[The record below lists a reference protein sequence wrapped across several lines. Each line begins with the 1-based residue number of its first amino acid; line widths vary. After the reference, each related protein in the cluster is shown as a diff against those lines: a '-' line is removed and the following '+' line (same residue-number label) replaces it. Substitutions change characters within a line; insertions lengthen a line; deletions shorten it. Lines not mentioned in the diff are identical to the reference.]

1 MYLYAMVFYLYRMKV
16 IATNLGKP
24 TKIQWN
30 GKEEVT
36 GIYKYPT
43 TAPLLLMSTDV
54 VNDTVIDRKHHGGTS
69 KACYL
74 FSADV
79 YAYWKDLYPTLEW
92 NWGMFGENL
101 TVQGLNEA
109 TIRIGDIYKIGTA
122 IVQVS
127 QPREP
132 CYKLGIR
139 FGNQQIL
146 KQFIDHNRP
155 GTYVRILQEGTVKTG
170 DIFTLVE
177 QSKNELTVQDFYKL
191 LFAKEKDTYLVKLAV
206 NNTALPE
213 KKRTRLAKYL

>member
-1 MYLYAMVFYLYRMKV
+1 MKV
-16 IATNLGKP
+16 VATNLGKP

-43 TAPLLLMSTDV
+43 TTPLQLLSTDV
-54 VNDTVIDRKHHGGTS
+54 INDTVIDRKHHGGID

-79 YAYWKDLYPTLEW
+79 YDYWKNIYPNLDW

-101 TVQGLNEA
+101 TVEGLDE
-109 TIRIGDIYKIGTA
+109 TTLRIGDIYIIGTA
-122 IVQVS
+122 LVQVS

-155 GTYVRILQEGTVKTG
+155 GTYIRILKEGSVQTG
-170 DIFTLVE
+170 DVFKLIE
-177 QSKNELTVQDFYKL
+177 QSTNKLTIQDFYKL
-191 LFAKEKDTYLVKLAV
+191 LYAKEKNKETIKLAV
-206 NNTALPE
+206 SNMALPE
-213 KKRTRLAKYL
+213 KKRIRLSKYL

>member
-1 MYLYAMVFYLYRMKV
+1 MVFYLYRMKV
-16 IATNLGKP
+16 VATNLGKP

-43 TAPLLLMSTDV
+43 TTPLQLLSTDV
-54 VNDTVIDRKHHGGTS
+54 INDTVIDRKHHGGID

-79 YAYWKDLYPTLEW
+79 YDYWKNIYPNLDW

-101 TVQGLNEA
+101 TVEGLDE
-109 TIRIGDIYKIGTA
+109 TTLRIGDIYIIGTA
-122 IVQVS
+122 LVQVS

-155 GTYVRILQEGTVKTG
+155 GTYIRILKEGSVQTG
-170 DIFTLVE
+170 DVFKLIE
-177 QSKNELTVQDFYKL
+177 QSTNKLTIQDFYKL
-191 LFAKEKDTYLVKLAV
+191 LYAKEKNKETIKLAV
-206 NNTALPE
+206 SNMALPE
-213 KKRTRLAKYL
+213 KKRIRLSKYL

>member
-1 MYLYAMVFYLYRMKV
+1 MVFYLYRMKV
-16 IATNLGKP
+16 AATNLGKP

-43 TAPLLLMSTDV
+43 AAPLQLMSTDV
-54 VNDTVIDRKHHGGTS
+54 VNDTVIDRKHHGGID

-79 YAYWKDLYPTLEW
+79 YDYWKKLYPTLNW
-92 NWGMFGENL
+92 SWGMFGENL
-101 TVQGLNEA
+101 TVEGLDES
-109 TIRIGDIYKIGTA
+109 TLRIGDIYKIGTA

-132 CYKLGIR
+132 CYKLGVR

-146 KQFIDHNRP
+146 KQFINHNRP
-155 GTYVRILQEGTVKTG
+155 GTYVRILKEGSVQTG

-177 QSKNELTVQDFYKL
+177 QSTNKLTIQDFYKL
-191 LFAKEKDTYLVKLAV
+191 LYAKEKNTETIKLAV
-206 NNTALPE
+206 SNMALPE
-213 KKRTRLAKYL
+213 KKRTRLSKYL

>member
-1 MYLYAMVFYLYRMKV
+1 MVFYLYRMKV
-16 IATNLGKP
+16 VATNLGKP
-24 TKIQWN
+24 TKILWN

-43 TAPLLLMSTDV
+43 TNPLHLKSTDV
-54 VNDTVIDRKHHGGTS
+54 VNDTVIDRKHHGGIY

-79 YAYWKDLYPTLEW
+79 YEYWKKLYPNLEW

-101 TVQGLNEA
+101 TIEGLNEA
-109 TIRIGDIYKIGTA
+109 TLRIGDIYKIGSA
-122 IVQVS
+122 VVQIS

-139 FGNQQIL
+139 FGNQEVL
-146 KQFIDHNRP
+146 KQFIAHNRP
-155 GTYVRILQEGTVKTG
+155 GTYIRILEEGNVQTG
-170 DIFTLVE
+170 DSLTLIE
-177 QSKNELTVQDFYKL
+177 QSSNSLTTQDFYKL
-191 LFAKEKDTYLVKLAV
+191 LYSKEKKLEHLKLAV

-213 KKRTRLAKYL
+213 KKRERLAKYL

>member
-1 MYLYAMVFYLYRMKV
+1 MKV
-16 IATNLGKP
+16 VATNLGKP

-43 TAPLLLMSTDV
+43 TTPLQLLSTDV
-54 VNDTVIDRKHHGGTS
+54 INDTVIDRKHHGGID

-79 YAYWKDLYPTLEW
+79 YDYWKNIYPNLDW

-101 TVQGLNEA
+101 SVEGLDE
-109 TIRIGDIYKIGTA
+109 TTLRIGDIYKIGTA
-122 IVQVS
+122 LVQVS

-155 GTYVRILQEGTVKTG
+155 GTYIRILKEGSVQTG
-170 DIFTLVE
+170 DVFKLIE
-177 QSKNELTVQDFYKL
+177 QSTNKLTIQDFYKL
-191 LFAKEKDTYLVKLAV
+191 LYAKEKNKETIKLAV
-206 NNTALPE
+206 SNMALPE
-213 KKRTRLAKYL
+213 KKRIHLSKYL

>member
-1 MYLYAMVFYLYRMKV
+1 MKV
-16 IATNLGKP
+16 VATNLGKP

-43 TAPLLLMSTDV
+43 TTPLQLLSTDV
-54 VNDTVIDRKHHGGTS
+54 INDTVIDRKHHGGID

-79 YAYWKDLYPTLEW
+79 YDYWKNIYPNLDW

-101 TVQGLNEA
+101 TVEGLDE
-109 TIRIGDIYKIGTA
+109 TTLRIGDIYKIGTA
-122 IVQVS
+122 LVQVS

-155 GTYVRILQEGTVKTG
+155 GTYIRILKEGSVQTG
-170 DIFTLVE
+170 DVFKLIE
-177 QSKNELTVQDFYKL
+177 QSTNKLTIQDFYKL
-191 LFAKEKDTYLVKLAV
+191 LYAKEKNKETIKLAV
-206 NNTALPE
+206 SNMALPE
-213 KKRTRLAKYL
+213 KKRIRLSKYL

>member
-1 MYLYAMVFYLYRMKV
+1 MKV
-16 IATNLGKP
+16 VATNLGKP

-43 TAPLLLMSTDV
+43 TTPLQLMSTDV
-54 VNDTVIDRKHHGGTS
+54 INDTVIDRKHHGGID

-79 YAYWKDLYPTLEW
+79 YDYWKNIYPNLDW

-101 TVQGLNEA
+101 SVEGLDE
-109 TIRIGDIYKIGTA
+109 TTLRIGDIYKIGTA
-122 IVQVS
+122 LVQVS

-155 GTYVRILQEGTVKTG
+155 GTYIRILKEGSVQTG
-170 DIFTLVE
+170 DVFKLIE
-177 QSKNELTVQDFYKL
+177 QSTNKLTIQDFYKL
-191 LFAKEKDTYLVKLAV
+191 LYAKEKNKETIKLAV
-206 NNTALPE
+206 SNMALPE
-213 KKRTRLAKYL
+213 KKRIRLSKYL